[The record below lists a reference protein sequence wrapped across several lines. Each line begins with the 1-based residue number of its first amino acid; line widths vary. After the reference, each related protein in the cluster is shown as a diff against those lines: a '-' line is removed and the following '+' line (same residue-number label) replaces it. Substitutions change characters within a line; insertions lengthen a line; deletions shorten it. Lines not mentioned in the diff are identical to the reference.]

1 MNEDTPGSLRARW
14 RKRSM
19 RTGWSIPGDWW
30 VPAVEQAG
38 EAVLRGHGLLPACGA
53 LGDARARA
61 GVGIAE
67 SMTDL
72 AALYHALG
80 RGEPPF
86 AVLRSFAAGW
96 TEATFAPMAELRCE
110 DPLTGLVTVTYLR
123 TRIAELYRGS
133 ISGRHRLVVAEPYQ
147 SVPAL
152 AERLAV
158 TLSLAERLRT
168 AFPGGQTLALLG
180 SARVGA
186 LTADTRALPAQLR
199 LLYGSRV
206 RVLRLPGR
214 YEEALRLLR
223 SLR

>member
-19 RTGWSIPGDWW
+19 RAGWSMPGDWW

-38 EAVLRGHGLLPACGA
+38 EAVLRGHDVVRACLA

-67 SMTDL
+67 GMTDL
-72 AALYHALG
+72 AALYASLG
-80 RGEPPF
+80 LEPPF
-86 AVLRSFAAGW
+86 EALRSFAAGW
-96 TEATFAPMAELRCE
+96 TEATFAPMAELSCE
-110 DPLTGLVTVTYLR
+110 DPLTGLVTVAYLR
-123 TRIAELYRGS
+123 TRLAELYRGATA
-133 ISGRHRLVVAEPYQ
+133 GRHRLVVAEPLRRGEE
-147 SVPAL
+147 L
-152 AERLAV
+152 AERLAA
-158 TLSLAERLRT
+158 TFNLAEQLRSV
-168 AFPGGQTLALLG
+168 FPGGQTLALLG

-186 LTADTRALPAQLR
+186 LTPHSRSLSARVR
-199 LLYGSRV
+199 LLHGMRV

-214 YEEALRLLR
+214 YEEALKMLR